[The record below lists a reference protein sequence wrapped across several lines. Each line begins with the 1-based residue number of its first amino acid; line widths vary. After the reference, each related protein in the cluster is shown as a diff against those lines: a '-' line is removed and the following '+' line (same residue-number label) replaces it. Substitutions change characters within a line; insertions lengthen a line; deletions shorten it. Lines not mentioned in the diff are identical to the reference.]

1 MKRLILIPAYL
12 AVFLGQLFI
21 DSNESLAACTKP
33 SNIPSFNAG
42 TYYQPAN
49 GMTGDALKTALNGI
63 IKDHHKHSYK
73 CVWEILQESD
83 QDPNNA
89 NNVMLLYMGRSQD
102 KARRDSGTG
111 DNDAWNR
118 EHVWAK
124 SHGFPAKKQHAYTDA
139 HHLRPADKSVNSAR
153 GNKDFGEG
161 GQSHHECTQCT
172 STTKF
177 WGPPTIK
184 RGDIARMIFYMDVR
198 YEGNDQSQTPD
209 LEIVDS
215 STSGS
220 GPTIGKLCDL
230 YGWHKADPVSQTEM
244 TRNDV
249 VYSWQGNRNPFI
261 DHPEFVKSI
270 WGDQCQDTAPE
281 PEDID
286 PNVDELIQAIIN
298 LLETKGVM
306 TKDEISQE
314 IQRLRN

>member
-1 MKRLILIPAYL
+1 MKRLILIPAFS
-12 AVFLGQLFI
+12 AVLFSQLFI
-21 DSNESLAACTKP
+21 NLSEPLAACTKP
-33 SNIPSFNAG
+33 SNIPAFDARA
-42 TYYQPAN
+42 YYQSAQ
-49 GMTGDALKTALNGI
+49 GKTGDALKSALNKK
-63 IKDHHKHSYK
+63 IKGHKKHSYK
-73 CVWEILQESD
+73 CVWDILGEAD
-83 QDPNNA
+83 QDPNNSD
-89 NNVMLLYMGRSQD
+89 NVILLYMGRSQD
-102 KARRDSGTG
+102 KSRRDRGTG

-124 SHGFPAKKQHAYTDA
+124 SHGFPSKSQHGYTDA
-139 HHLRPADKSVNSAR
+139 HHLRPSDKSVNSAR

-161 GQSHHECTQCT
+161 GDSHHECSQCT
-172 STTKF
+172 SSPDF
-177 WGPPTIK
+177 WGPPKVT
-184 RGDIARMIFYMDVR
+184 RGDVARMIFYMATR
-198 YEGNDQSQTPD
+198 YEGSDQSRTPD
-209 LEIVDS
+209 LEVVDS

-230 YGWHKADPVSQTEM
+230 YRWHKADPVSQTEM

-286 PNVDELIQAIIN
+286 PSMNELIQAIIN

-306 TKDEISQE
+306 TKDEIFQE